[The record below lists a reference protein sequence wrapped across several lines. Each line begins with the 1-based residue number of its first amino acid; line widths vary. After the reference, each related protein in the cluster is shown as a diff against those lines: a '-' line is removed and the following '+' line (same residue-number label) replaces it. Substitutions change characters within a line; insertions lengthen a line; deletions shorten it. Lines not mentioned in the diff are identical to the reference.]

1 MVETPKKVMVI
12 GSGPIKIA
20 EAAEFDY
27 SASQALKAFREE
39 GISQV
44 LVNSNVATV
53 QTSKQFADK
62 IYMVPVTWWSVAKV
76 IEKERPD
83 AIAIGFGGQ
92 TALNVGIDL
101 FKKGILQQY
110 EIKVLGTP
118 IQGIER
124 ALSREKFRETM
135 IERNLPVPPS
145 MSATSVDEAL
155 KKAKVLGYPVMVRV
169 SFNLGGRGS
178 TVAWNENEL
187 RENIIRA
194 LSQSYI
200 GEVLIE
206 KYLHFW
212 KELEY
217 EVVRDSKGNA
227 AVVACIENLDPMG
240 VHTGESTVISPC
252 QTLDNKEFQDMRTL
266 SIEVAKSIDLV
277 GECNVQFA
285 LNPSSYDFFIIET
298 NPRMSRSSALASK
311 ATGYPLAYVSAKL
324 SLGYSIYEILNK
336 VSGKTTAFFEPSL
349 DYLVMKIP
357 RWDMSKFEH
366 VDSSLA
372 TEMKSIGEVMSIGR
386 TFEETFQKAV
396 RMLDIGEPGL
406 VGGKIYF
413 SSITKDEAL
422 NYMRQKRP
430 YWFLYA
436 MKAFKEGATIDEV
449 YDSYGVDKFFLM
461 KLKAL
466 VDIYEKFR
474 KEPNLNAELIQYLKT
489 LGFSDEQLQDEAK
502 IRDREGIYPRIK
514 RIDTLAGEWD
524 AVTNY
529 LYTTYKGV
537 EDDVKP
543 SDGRKLL
550 VVGAG
555 GFRIGVSVEF
565 DWSVVSVLNEARKYF
580 DDVAVLNYNPETV
593 STDWDIAGKLFFDEI
608 SVEKVKDIVKKEG
621 FTDVCL
627 FSGGQLGNSIA
638 KKLEEEGIRI
648 YGSSGSAVD
657 SAEDREKFSSLLDK
671 LGIPQPKWIS
681 ARDISQLR
689 RFIDEVGFPVLV
701 RPSYVLSGSSM
712 AVAYNN
718 VELSSILSRASK
730 ISEKYPVVISKY
742 LTDAVEAEI
751 DGATDG
757 KKVIGAV
764 LEHVEEAGV
773 HSGDATI
780 SIPNRK
786 LTHDLVLR
794 MKKYAVSI
802 VNELG
807 VKGPFNLQMVIKDN
821 TPYVIEMNMRAS
833 RSMPFTSKAK
843 GFNVIGKAIEAIEK
857 GLDQDEEFYE
867 PPSSSWAVKSP
878 EFSWAQLRG
887 AYPFLGPEMRST
899 GEVASFGV
907 DFYDAL
913 IKSWLSSPPN
923 AIPDRGKKAL
933 VYGERNVE
941 YLEETAKN
949 LSQYGLDI
957 ITFDGL
963 NIKEGEVVALKP
975 AEELLLKKEIGI
987 VVTEGFL
994 ESKDYN
1000 VRRLAADLNIPL
1012 ILNARLASEVSK
1024 AFNKEDIT
1032 FFEISEYGGGI

>member
-110 EIKVLGTP
+110 GIKVLGTP

-178 TVAWNENEL
+178 TVAWNEDEL

-227 AVVACIENLDPMG
+227 TVVACIENLDPMG

-502 IRDREGIYPRIK
+502 IRDREGIYPKIK

-742 LTDAVEAEI
+742 LADAVEAEI

-843 GFNVIGKAIEAIEK
+843 GFNIIGKAVEAIEK

-957 ITFDGL
+957 ITLDGL

>member
-53 QTSKQFADK
+53 QTSKQFAEK

-83 AIAIGFGGQ
+83 AVAIGFGGQ

-110 EIKVLGTP
+110 GIKVLGTP

-413 SSITKDEAL
+413 SSMTKDEAL

-474 KEPNLNAELIQYLKT
+474 KESNLNAELIQYLKT

-502 IRDREGIYPRIK
+502 IRDREGIYPSIK

-648 YGSSGSAVD
+648 YGSSGSIVD

-843 GFNVIGKAIEAIEK
+843 GFNIIGKAVEAIEK

-949 LSQYGLDI
+949 LSQYGLDV
-957 ITFDGL
+957 ITLDGL

-1000 VRRLAADLNIPL
+1000 IRRLAADLNIPL

-1024 AFNKEDIT
+1024 VFNKEDIT

>member
-436 MKAFKEGATIDEV
+436 MKAFREGATIDEV

>member
-1 MVETPKKVMVI
+1 MREHPKKVLVI

-53 QTSKQFADK
+53 QTSRQFADR
-62 IYMVPVTWWSVAKV
+62 IYMIPVTWWSVAKV

-101 FKKGILQQY
+101 HKKGILKEY
-110 EIKVLGTP
+110 GIKVLGTP
-118 IQGIER
+118 IEGIER

-135 IERNLPVPPS
+135 IERKLPVPPS

-155 KKAKVLGYPVMVRV
+155 KKAKLLGYPVMVRV

-178 TVAWNENEL
+178 TVAWNEKEL
-187 RENIIRA
+187 EENIVRA

-217 EVVRDSKGNA
+217 EVMRDSRGNS
-227 AVVACIENLDPMG
+227 AVIACIENLDPMG

-266 SIEVAKSIDLV
+266 SMEVAKSIDLI

-285 LNPSSYDFFIIET
+285 LNPSSYDHFIIET

-357 RWDMSKFEH
+357 RWDMSKFDH
-366 VDSSLA
+366 VENSLA

-386 TFEETFQKAV
+386 SFEETFQKAV
-396 RMLDIGEPGL
+396 RMLDIGEAGL
-406 VGGKIYF
+406 VGGKVYF
-413 SSITKDEAL
+413 SSMTKEEAISA
-422 NYMRQKRP
+422 MKQRRP

-449 YDSYGVDKFFLM
+449 YDAYGVDKFFLI
-461 KLKAL
+461 KLKSL
-466 VDIYEKFR
+466 VDTYEQFR
-474 KEPNLNAELIQYLKT
+474 MKDSLTSEEVRYLKSK
-489 LGFSDEQLQDEAK
+489 GFSDDQIPQMSKVREREA
-502 IRDREGIYPRIK
+502 IYPWVK

-529 LYTTYKGV
+529 LYTTYKGS
-537 EDDVKP
+537 EDDVK
-543 SDGRKLL
+543 SGEGRRLL
-550 VVGAG
+550 IVGAG

-565 DWSVVSVLNEARKYF
+565 DWSVVSVLNESKKYF

-593 STDWDIAGKLFFDEI
+593 STDWDIAGNLYFDEI
-608 SVEKVKDIVKKEG
+608 SVERVKDIVKKGNFSE
-621 FTDVCL
+621 VCL

-638 KKLEEEGIRI
+638 RRLEEEGVKI

-681 ARDISQLR
+681 ARNLSEVKK
-689 RFIDEVGFPVLV
+689 FIEEVGFPVLV

-712 AVAYNN
+712 AIAYSDT
-718 VELSSILSRASK
+718 ELDGIIRRASVV
-730 ISEKYPVVISKY
+730 SEKYPLVISKY
-742 LTDAVEAEI
+742 LTDAIEAEI

-757 KKVIGAV
+757 KKIIGGV

-786 LTHDLVLR
+786 LTHDVVMR

-802 VNELG
+802 VNELN
-807 VKGPFNLQMVIKDN
+807 VKGPFNLQMVVKDN
-821 TPYVIEMNMRAS
+821 VPYVIEMNMRAS

-843 GFNVIGKAIEAIEK
+843 GFNIIGKAVEAIEK
-857 GLDQDEEFYE
+857 GLDQDDEFYE
-867 PPSSSWAVKSP
+867 HQSSSWAVKSP
-878 EFSWAQLRG
+878 AFSWAQLKG
-887 AYPFLGPEMRST
+887 AYPTLGPEMRST

-913 IKSWLSSPPN
+913 LKSWLSSPPN
-923 AIPDRGKKAL
+923 AIPEKGTKTL
-933 VYGERNVE
+933 VYGNRNTN

-949 LSQYGLDI
+949 LREYGLNVL
-957 ITFDGL
+957 TLEGHK
-963 NIKEGEVVALKP
+963 IKEGEVVDLKT
-975 AEELLLKKEIGI
+975 AHDLLLKKEISL
-987 VVTEGFL
+987 VVADGMLQEQ
-994 ESKDYN
+994 DYV
-1000 VRRLAADLNIPL
+1000 VRRLAVDLNVPL
-1012 ILNARLASEVSK
+1012 ILNGRLSAELSK
-1024 AFNKEDIT
+1024 SFNRRELT

>member
-110 EIKVLGTP
+110 GIKVLGTP

-718 VELSSILSRASK
+718 VELNSILSRASK

-843 GFNVIGKAIEAIEK
+843 GFNIIGKAVEAIEK

-923 AIPDRGKKAL
+923 AIPDKGKKAL

-941 YLEETAKN
+941 YLEETARN

-957 ITFDGL
+957 ITLDGL